1 MTNRLVRRGVALTG
15 ALGLA
20 VTLAACGGD
29 DGDNGGGDATSPECA
44 AYEQYEGDGDVSI
57 FSPITDVEADR
68 LQESWAEF
76 EDCTGISILY
86 EGTDQFEAQMRV
98 RVPAGNAPDIALTPQ
113 PGLIADMVA
122 TGNAVPAPDSVRQLA
137 EQNWAP
143 SWAEFTTVN
152 GEYYGAP
159 MGSNV
164 KSFVWYSP
172 AYFSENGF
180 EVPQSWEELLALSEE
195 IAATGIKPW
204 CAGIG
209 SDAATGWPAT
219 DWVEDMML
227 RLHGEDVY
235 QQWIAHEIPFN
246 DPRVA
251 EAFDAVGEILKN
263 PDFVNGGLGDVASI
277 ATTSFEDGGLPITR
291 GECAMHRQASFYAAQ
306 WGDDV
311 TIAEDGDIYAFY
323 FPQVDPAGS
332 RPVLGAAEFVVAF
345 DDRPEVQ
352 AVQTYLASAEW
363 ATSRAA
369 LGGWASANSG
379 VDLNTYQ
386 DPIQRLT
393 AETLQDPEA
402 VLSFDASDLM
412 PAAVGQGAFWSEI
425 TEWITGQSTQ
435 ETVDAI
441 EAAWP

>member
-15 ALGLA
+15 ALSLA

-29 DGDNGGGDATSPECA
+29 DENGGGDTTSPECA
-44 AYEQYEGDGDVSI
+44 AYEQYEGDGEVTV
-57 FSPITDVEADR
+57 FTPITDVEGDL
-68 LQESWAEF
+68 LQQSWEEF
-76 EDCTGISILY
+76 ENCTGITISY
-86 EGTDQFEAQMRV
+86 EGTDQFEEQMRI
-98 RVPAGNAPDIALTPQ
+98 RVPAGNAPDLAFTPQ
-113 PGLIADMVA
+113 PGLIADLAQSGNMVA
-122 TGNAVPAPDSVRQLA
+122 PPAAVQELA
-137 EQNWAP
+137 AQNWAP
-143 SWAEFTTVN
+143 SWADFTTVD
-152 GEYYGAP
+152 GTYYGAP
-159 MGSNV
+159 LGSNV

-172 AYFSENGF
+172 TFFAENNLT
-180 EVPQSWEELLALSEE
+180 VPETWDDLLALSDT

-227 RLHGEDVY
+227 RLHGDDVY
-235 QQWIAHEIPFN
+235 QQWISHEIPFN

-263 PDFVNGGLGDVASI
+263 PDYVNGGLGDVSSI

-291 GECAMHRQASFYAAQ
+291 GECALHRQASFYAAQ

-311 TIAEDGDIYAFY
+311 TVAEDGDIYAFY
-323 FPQVDPAGS
+323 FPQIDPAGP
-332 RPVLGAAEFVVAF
+332 RPVLGAAEFVIAF
-345 DDRPEVQ
+345 ADRPEVQ
-352 AVQTYLASAEW
+352 AVQTYLASGEW
-363 ATSRAA
+363 ATSRAS
-369 LGGWASANSG
+369 LGGWASANAA
-379 VDLNTYQ
+379 VDLNTYE

-393 AETLQDPEA
+393 AEILQDPEA

-412 PAAVGQGAFWSEI
+412 PAPVGQGAFWAEI
-425 TEWITGQSTQ
+425 TNWITGQSTQ
-435 ETVDAI
+435 ETVDKI